1 MNIAIRRVGF
11 VLLASS
17 GLAQLGCGAG
27 SHSQAVEDSI
37 HPEPEKP
44 PELFEGKSV
53 RAEHSA
59 PVVGGTLLVTRDGR
73 TIVAADPDRDALFLV
88 DSASHLV
95 TKVLFQRGDEP
106 GRVAEGADGTL
117 FVALR
122 RAGALVAID
131 VARGSLVQRQA
142 VCASPR
148 GIAYDAKKS
157 SLYVACRSGQLLTLD
172 AQSLSRTRTLQL
184 DTDLRDVIVRERDL
198 VVTRFMSA
206 EVMVVA
212 DDGSVARR
220 ATPQP
225 GCGAATVAY
234 RALSLPNGQVAL
246 AHQIS
251 SNDPVIDGPGGYGAG
266 NSCGGGLVTRVVSTI
281 DPETPAD
288 TGPSSTGIGGFGP
301 APAAPPDFGQAGAP
315 GLGEAGAPGL
325 GEAGASGLG
334 EAPGEVVHS
343 SMTIQTSILP
353 GAGPLDVA
361 FDASGTRIAV
371 IALDEHLT
379 DFANRVSFSPNL
391 APVDPGATLWVTAWD
406 RNNPAFGTVAPVQS
420 QRLAG
425 QPVAVAFSASGA
437 FIVQSREPA
446 TLQFED
452 GTSLS
457 LSDESHADSGHLM
470 FNMDS
475 GIGIAC
481 ASCHPEGGDDGH
493 VWRFPEG
500 LRRTMPLEGGVME
513 RAPFHWDG
521 TLGDMNTLVNAVM
534 VTRMALPQM
543 PSASQ
548 IGAMGAFLEQL
559 PNLPPADG
567 LDAAAVA
574 RGAAVFRRADVA
586 CASCH
591 SGPQYTDNKVVD
603 VGTGGT
609 FATPTLLGVG
619 LRPALFHDGCA
630 KSIEQRFGVC
640 GGTAHGKPELLSADE
655 RADMIAFLRSL

>member
-1 MNIAIRRVGF
+1 MNIAIRRVG
-11 VLLASS
+11 VWLLASS
-17 GLAQLGCGAG
+17 GLAQLGCGAA
-27 SHSQAVEDSI
+27 SHSQAAEDSI
-37 HPEPEKP
+37 HPQPEPP
-44 PELFEGKSV
+44 VELFEGKSV

-73 TIVAADPDRDALFLV
+73 TIAAADPDRDALFLV
-88 DSASHLV
+88 DAASHLV
-95 TKVLFQRGDEP
+95 TKVSFPRGDEP
-106 GRVAEGADGTL
+106 GRLAEGADGTL

-122 RAGALVAID
+122 RAGAVVAID
-131 VARGSLVQRQA
+131 VARGAVVHRQA

-148 GIAYDAKKS
+148 GIAYDSEKS

-184 DTDLRDVIVRERDL
+184 DPDLRDVIVRERDL

-220 ATPQP
+220 ATPQT

-251 SNDPVIDGPGGYGAG
+251 SNDPVMEGPGGYGAG
-266 NSCGGGLVTRVVSTI
+266 NSCGGSLVTRVVSTI

-288 TGPSSTGIGGFGP
+288 TASISTGP
-301 APAAPPDFGQAGAP
+301 AQAPPPAFGEAGAP

-325 GEAGASGLG
+325 GEAPGA
-334 EAPGEVVHS
+334 VVHS
-343 SMTIQTSILP
+343 SMTIQSSMLP

-361 FDASGTRIAV
+361 FDAPGTRIAV
-371 IALDEHLT
+371 IALDGKLT
-379 DFANRVSFSPNL
+379 DFANQVSISPGL
-391 APVDPGATLWVTAWD
+391 GPVDLGATLWVTAWD
-406 RNNPAFGTVAPVQS
+406 RTNPVFGMVEPVHS
-420 QRLAG
+420 YRLAG
-425 QPVAVAFSASGA
+425 QPVAVAFSGTGA

-446 TLQFED
+446 TLEFEG
-452 GTSLS
+452 GTSVK
-457 LSDESHADSGHLM
+457 LSDESHADTGHLM
-470 FNMDS
+470 FNMNS

-534 VTRMALPQM
+534 VTRMALPQT
-543 PSASQ
+543 PSATQ
-548 IGAMGAFLEQL
+548 IGALAAFLEQL

-574 RGAAVFRRADVA
+574 RGAAVFRREDVA

-591 SGPQYTDNKVVD
+591 SGPQYTNNQIVD
-603 VGTGGT
+603 VGTGGV

-630 KSIEQRFGVC
+630 KSLDQRFGVC